1 MSISLD
7 PTAADPREVA
17 HIIPENFFVRYVA
30 DEKTGAVTP
39 VEMVLWAKKGQH
51 IMTGQKTPMRI
62 TQARKDKQI
71 WAVIEPYYEA
81 WKKGQ
86 ENPVDGT
93 PLGAWP
99 GLAPEQAE
107 RLKMLR
113 VRSVEDVAAMT
124 DADVDTFGM
133 GGLLLRQNARAFIE
147 MKKDKTVIQAEVSK
161 QVGSLEAKIAELEAR
176 LATAPTATTY
186 EPPAA
191 SEATKATR
199 RKRRTKAEM
208 EAARAANTEAA

>member
-1 MSISLD
+1 MSTLSLD
-7 PTAADPREVA
+7 PTATDPREVA
-17 HIIPENFFVRYVA
+17 HIVPERFYVRYVS
-30 DEKTGAVTP
+30 DEKNPGVTQS
-39 VEMVLWAKKGQH
+39 VEMVLFAKKGQH

-86 ENPVDGT
+86 ETPVDGT

-107 RLKMLR
+107 RLRMMR

-124 DADVDTFGM
+124 DADVDNFGM
-133 GGLLLRQNARAFIE
+133 GGLLLRQNARAFVE

-161 QVGSLEAKIAELEAR
+161 QMEGMQAKIDELTAK
-176 LATAPTATTY
+176 LAATSS

-191 SEATKATR
+191 SEATTQTR

-208 EAARAANTEAA
+208 EAARAGANEAA